1 MSMARRVLLLGLL
14 GVVVEDA
21 QQQLRMPDVQLLVA
35 TGLDEVRSAFA
46 QADIDHVIMG
56 AGLDL
61 EARLEIVREIFL
73 ASDKTTVHLKDFA
86 SGPDGFLP
94 FVRSVLAGWQTTS
107 SEREARTLPVM
118 QPCVHACHGSCG
130 GASAPVGT
138 RARLAEARLIIGNSI
153 EVILTI
159 MSWAYAC
166 GQRKPLLDAPPA
178 AF

>member
-1 MSMARRVLLLGLL
+1 MSMVRRVLLLGRL

-21 QQQLRMPDVQLLVA
+21 QEQVRMPDVQLLVA

-73 ASDKTTVHLKDFA
+73 PSDKTTVHLKDFA

-94 FVRSVLAGWQTTS
+94 FVRSVLAG
-107 SEREARTLPVM
+107 
-118 QPCVHACHGSCG
+118 
-130 GASAPVGT
+130 
-138 RARLAEARLIIGNSI
+138 LAD
-153 EVILTI
+153 
-159 MSWAYAC
+159 Y
-166 GQRKPLLDAPPA
+166 Q
-178 AF
+178 F

>member
-1 MSMARRVLLLGLL
+1 LRSRSANSQLILKLAHWPVIGAVPSRHVRMSMVRRVLLLGRL

-21 QQQLRMPDVQLLVA
+21 QEQVRMPDVQLLVA

-73 ASDKTTVHLKDFA
+73 ASDKTTIHLKDFA

-94 FVRSVLAGWQTTS
+94 FVRSVLAG
-107 SEREARTLPVM
+107 
-118 QPCVHACHGSCG
+118 
-130 GASAPVGT
+130 
-138 RARLAEARLIIGNSI
+138 LAD
-153 EVILTI
+153 
-159 MSWAYAC
+159 Y
-166 GQRKPLLDAPPA
+166 Q
-178 AF
+178 F

>member
-1 MSMARRVLLLGLL
+1 MARRVLLLGRL

-61 EARLEIVREIFL
+61 EARREIVREIFL

-94 FVRSVLAGWQTTS
+94 FVRSVLAG
-107 SEREARTLPVM
+107 
-118 QPCVHACHGSCG
+118 
-130 GASAPVGT
+130 
-138 RARLAEARLIIGNSI
+138 LAD
-153 EVILTI
+153 
-159 MSWAYAC
+159 Y
-166 GQRKPLLDAPPA
+166 Q
-178 AF
+178 F